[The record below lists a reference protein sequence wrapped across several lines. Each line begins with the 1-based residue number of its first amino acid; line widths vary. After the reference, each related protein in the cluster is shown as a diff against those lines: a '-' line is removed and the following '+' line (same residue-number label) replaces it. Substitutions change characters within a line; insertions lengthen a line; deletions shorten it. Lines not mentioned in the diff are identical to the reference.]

1 MKIKN
6 VMFLIIAIFVFST
19 CAKAAPPCSCGEDRW
34 LKFQDPPMFGQDVQE
49 IQVQLNNMGYY
60 HNSINGL
67 YDEATVKAVK
77 DFQKREGLTIDGIF
91 GPRTFDKLA
100 ELFEKPVTNLDIE
113 KPQGEV
119 IIVIYALDRELV
131 VLDDGKPFKRFPVAV
146 GKFRS
151 PTPIGLF
158 TITQKD
164 AWGEGFGSRWMK
176 LSVPW
181 GVYGIHGTNKPWS
194 IGAYESGGCIR
205 MHNPHVEQVYE
216 WVKIGTK
223 VFIIGGVDGPFTFGL
238 NSLTQGSKGSD
249 VVEVQKRLSGYGF
262 YDGPYD
268 GMYEHKTKEAVMAFQ
283 KAHGLNPSG
292 NVNHTTYKALG
303 IQLFE

>member
-1 MKIKN
+1 M
-6 VMFLIIAIFVFST
+6 
-19 CAKAAPPCSCGEDRW
+19 
-34 LKFQDPPMFGQDVQE
+34 KFQDPPMFGQDVQE

-181 GVYGIHGTNKPWS
+181 GVYGIHVLIN
-194 IGAYESGGCIR
+194 R
-205 MHNPHVEQVYE
+205 
-216 WVKIGTK
+216 
-223 VFIIGGVDGPFTFGL
+223 GV
-238 NSLTQGSKGSD
+238 
-249 VVEVQKRLSGYGF
+249 
-262 YDGPYD
+262 
-268 GMYEHKTKEAVMAFQ
+268 
-283 KAHGLNPSG
+283 
-292 NVNHTTYKALG
+292 
-303 IQLFE
+303 